1 MNHLSVV
8 EAPLEPPVKTERM
21 LEEETVSQVFLEAFY
36 NNLAD
41 VQDGDLPY
49 SSHVLSS
56 RDSATRLSSL
66 MGDLGENEA
75 IHVDMRDIAN
85 GNEKRILAI
94 KRTDGTESILTFF
107 CLHAD
112 QSGLTSARVYQ
123 EISDTSEAFNT
134 QFDITYDKEIFS
146 LVDYIHTSRVGR
158 FYDREDS
165 RGADRW
171 NKKIREANKKKALK
185 LLDRVTDTSP
195 LDSIDKA
202 VSTSISK
209 EEDRIRS
216 NLRGKGTVHAI
227 AAAVIHFPD
236 FVRQQKEA
244 A

>member
-8 EAPLEPPVKTERM
+8 EASPEPPVKTERM

-36 NNLAD
+36 NNLAE
-41 VQDGDLPY
+41 VQDGDLAY
-49 SSHVLSS
+49 SSHVLSTG
-56 RDSATRLSSL
+56 DSTTRLSSL
-66 MGDLGENEA
+66 MENLGENEA
-75 IHVDMRDIAN
+75 MHVDMRDIAN
-85 GNEKRILAI
+85 GNEKRILVI
-94 KRTDGTESILTFF
+94 KRTDGTESIMTFF

-112 QSGLTSARVYQ
+112 QSGLASSRVYQ

-134 QFDITYDKEIFS
+134 QFDITYDKESFS

-165 RGADRW
+165 YGADRW
-171 NKKIREANKKKALK
+171 NKKNRAANKKEAMK

-195 LDSIDKA
+195 LDPIDKA

-236 FVRQQKEA
+236 FVRQQREA